1 MAAEAPAPLL
11 TVYSRNDCP
20 LCDEMIAGLHTL
32 QARFRFDLMI
42 VDVDVDRDTALESR
56 YGQDVPVLVHG
67 PRKLCRHRLNE
78 SLVTDYLVEIG

>member
-1 MAAEAPAPLL
+1 MATEPPALLL

-32 QARFRFDLMI
+32 QARFHFDLTI
-42 VDVDVDRDTALESR
+42 VDVDCDTALESR
-56 YGQDVPVLVHG
+56 YGEDVPVLVHD
-67 PRKLCRHRLNE
+67 RRELCRHRLNE